1 MKTLGNILL
10 LPLKVI
16 LLAGYIISLVGL
28 ILTTVFENLSTFIIG
43 SFISL
48 CIILIVASIVLY
60 GTSITDNPAGIMI
73 LIAFSISVVITL
85 IPFVFK
91 GLLAF
96 FKNSLSF
103 WF

>member
-10 LPLKVI
+10 VPLKLI
-16 LLAGYIISLVGL
+16 LLAGLIISLAGL

-48 CIILIVASIVLY
+48 CMILIIASIVLY
-60 GTSITDNPAGIMI
+60 GTSITENTASMMVM
-73 LIAFSISVVITL
+73 IAFVMSIVITL
-85 IPFVFK
+85 IPFLFK
-91 GLLAF
+91 GLLSF
-96 FKNSLSF
+96 FKNGLSF